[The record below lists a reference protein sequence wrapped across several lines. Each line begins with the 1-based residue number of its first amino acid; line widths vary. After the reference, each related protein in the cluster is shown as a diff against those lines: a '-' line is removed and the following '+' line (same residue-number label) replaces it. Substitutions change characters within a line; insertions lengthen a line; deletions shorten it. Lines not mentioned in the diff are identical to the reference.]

1 MDMMQVKKTVSK
13 NVAALLVMGMAVT
26 MGAGMMQTAEA
37 AAFDPNRPAA
47 MQQGEDRRAPQAKEK
62 TPNKKV
68 KKAPKK
74 EAERRSPLPCA
85 VPKASANSQKHTTP
99 AHKSAKFFRS
109 ISVPPCAMSLA
120 ERVCR
125 GLFV

>member
-13 NVAALLVMGMAVT
+13 IVAALLVMGMAVT
-26 MGAGMMQTAEA
+26 LGAGMMQTAEA

-74 EAERRSPLPCA
+74 RSRTPQGHIERQEGST
-85 VPKASANSQKHTTP
+85 QKGKP
-99 AHKSAKFFRS
+99 
-109 ISVPPCAMSLA
+109 
-120 ERVCR
+120 ERQQA
-125 GLFV
+125 L

>member
-13 NVAALLVMGMAVT
+13 NVAALLVMGLAVT
-26 MGAGMMQTAEA
+26 MGAGMTQTAEA

-47 MQQGEDRRAPQAKEK
+47 MQQGEDGRAPQAKEK

-74 EAERRSPLPCA
+74 EAGSPGRQAENRRRRHRIRSSCCFCQRGGCL
-85 VPKASANSQKHTTP
+85 
-99 AHKSAKFFRS
+99 FRS
-109 ISVPPCAMSLA
+109 GN
-120 ERVCR
+120 RRR
-125 GLFV
+125 GRTDLRNTASEAY

>member
-47 MQQGEDRRAPQAKEK
+47 MQQGEDRRAPQ
-62 TPNKKV
+62 KKQN
-68 KKAPKK
+68 A
-74 EAERRSPLPCA
+74 ART
-85 VPKASANSQKHTTP
+85 H
-99 AHKSAKFFRS
+99 
-109 ISVPPCAMSLA
+109 
-120 ERVCR
+120 
-125 GLFV
+125 

>member
-62 TPNKKV
+62 TPNKRSKRLQ
-68 KKAPKK
+68 KRSRTPQGHI
-74 EAERRSPLPCA
+74 ERQEEST
-85 VPKASANSQKHTTP
+85 QKGKP
-99 AHKSAKFFRS
+99 
-109 ISVPPCAMSLA
+109 
-120 ERVCR
+120 ERQQA
-125 GLFV
+125 L

>member
-26 MGAGMMQTAEA
+26 MGAGMTQTAEA

-62 TPNKKV
+62 TP
-68 KKAPKK
+68 
-74 EAERRSPLPCA
+74 E
-85 VPKASANSQKHTTP
+85 
-99 AHKSAKFFRS
+99 
-109 ISVPPCAMSLA
+109 
-120 ERVCR
+120 
-125 GLFV
+125 

>member
-26 MGAGMMQTAEA
+26 MGAGMTQTAEA

-68 KKAPKK
+68 KKENQKDSKRFDKK
-74 EAERRSPLPCA
+74 DKQNDRSKDNKRPNDN
-85 VPKASANSQKHTTP
+85 ASDKRPTLYG
-99 AHKSAKFFRS
+99 R
-109 ISVPPCAMSLA
+109 I
-120 ERVCR
+120 
-125 GLFV
+125 

>member
-26 MGAGMMQTAEA
+26 MGAGMTQTAEA

-74 EAERRSPLPCA
+74 RSRTPQGHIERQEEST
-85 VPKASANSQKHTTP
+85 QKGKP
-99 AHKSAKFFRS
+99 
-109 ISVPPCAMSLA
+109 
-120 ERVCR
+120 ERQQA
-125 GLFV
+125 L

>member
-62 TPNKKV
+62 VLCQMLGCPTTK
-68 KKAPKK
+68 
-74 EAERRSPLPCA
+74 SPFRNSARHLP
-85 VPKASANSQKHTTP
+85 SSFFANSHRE
-99 AHKSAKFFRS
+99 SGS
-109 ISVPPCAMSLA
+109 
-120 ERVCR
+120 
-125 GLFV
+125 

>member
-47 MQQGEDRRAPQAKEK
+47 MQQ
-62 TPNKKV
+62 V
-68 KKAPKK
+68 KIGAHRKPKK
-74 EAERRSPLPCA
+74 RPRIKRSKRLQKRSRTPQGHIERQEESTQKR
-85 VPKASANSQKHTTP
+85 KTRKTASALIRKTSKMTAAKITS
-99 AHKSAKFFRS
+99 AHR
-109 ISVPPCAMSLA
+109 
-120 ERVCR
+120 
-125 GLFV
+125 

>member
-74 EAERRSPLPCA
+74 EAERRKDTLKDKQNDRSKDNKRPNDN
-85 VPKASANSQKHTTP
+85 ASDKRPTLYG
-99 AHKSAKFFRS
+99 R
-109 ISVPPCAMSLA
+109 I
-120 ERVCR
+120 
-125 GLFV
+125 